1 MPYPDTWKAEAEKR
15 VSSFLAC
22 RRSWVQAMNM
32 KTRNMKKEDKRKKR
46 KNETKK
52 KERERGRKKRKK
64 EGRRKRGDKSF
75 DKREPR
81 LCRKS
86 LAHKIKIHTAIKT

>member
-46 KNETKK
+46 KNV
-52 KERERGRKKRKK
+52 
-64 EGRRKRGDKSF
+64 KSNGF
-75 DKREPR
+75 GSFR
-81 LCRKS
+81 
-86 LAHKIKIHTAIKT
+86 TAGASE